1 MHNYIGESLPSILV
15 HESQYQAYY
24 AFAALKRLQWSF
36 SIMFPSNDPDY
47 NTSNDHIDRSERI
60 AYRRE
65 IINEKR
71 QRHTDMLPKI
81 NGDISN
87 AKTAS
92 RQITQLRE
100 ENKRLRWKI
109 DEQRHLLNQ
118 YMQAQEQLEQ
128 EIHTLKSNKQNE
140 IEQYEIHLRE
150 AIEELNQLEAN
161 YQELKRRYNDLD
173 HSFHEN
179 VSQEANKMIE
189 EAANTIIL
197 TPEHTPPL
205 LRDVAKTVEL
215 HMKQTEDQHVAE
227 LLALIRQAQYKA
239 DLLELELANEREK
252 ISEERQNL
260 LDQQAS
266 ISEQAQYRF
275 TTMQKH
281 LQAHWTLVLTLMA
294 ALLLI
299 LVPIFQLVF
308 VAMKVPLY
316 IAIIAPVV
324 ICIFIAFL
332 IARAY
337 TNKKVQEANKKLEQ
351 KSNTKPTKILT
362 STPQKP

>member
-1 MHNYIGESLPSILV
+1 
-15 HESQYQAYY
+15 
-24 AFAALKRLQWSF
+24 
-36 SIMFPSNDPDY
+36 MFPSDDPEY
-47 NTSNDHIDRSERI
+47 NTSNDNIDRSARI

-81 NGDISN
+81 SGEISN
-87 AKTAS
+87 GKSAS

-100 ENKRLRWKI
+100 ENRRLRWKM
-109 DEQRHLLNQ
+109 DEQHHLLNQ
-118 YMQAQEQLEQ
+118 YRQTQEQLEQ
-128 EIHTLKSNKQNE
+128 EIYNLKSNKQNE

-150 AIEELNQLEAN
+150 AIDELNQLEAN
-161 YQELKRRYNDLD
+161 YQELKRRYEYLD

-179 VSQEANKMIE
+179 VSQEANKMVE

-215 HMKQTEDQHVAE
+215 HMKQTEDQHVAA

-252 ISEERQNL
+252 IAEERQNL

-299 LVPIFQLVF
+299 LSAYLPARFCGYESSIGYRNHC
-308 VAMKVPLY
+308 ACRDLY
-316 IAIIAPVV
+316 LYRFPD
-324 ICIFIAFL
+324 
-332 IARAY
+332 RACLH
-337 TNKKVQEANKKLEQ
+337 QQ
-351 KSNTKPTKILT
+351 KSTGSQQKTRAKIKYEVRPKFFLLPLKSHNLHAELPLSELLAYVKAFCCCHKNIDHSLFGPTL
-362 STPQKP
+362 P